1 MTFLPPCSTSGW
13 DSEKSISACP
23 QVLCADSPF
32 SKPSLPHPK
41 PAQFPV
47 PNPSTRGSA
56 QHPRPCIS
64 RCRRKFGSWWWP
76 KGAPLVPP
84 NWDVPRCTPA
94 VGGCSQLQGAAQM
107 CSLSAPSAAQQP
119 QLNMAPFS
127 LVEKKPA
134 RVSRDFMNILH
145 QIRFVVVV
153 VAIYVWVGLC
163 HQQSFQ
169 CIDDEW
175 KKTLNQHKPPSNN
188 QTLHG
193 EINMCISG
201 A

>member
-1 MTFLPPCSTSGW
+1 MVGSCRRISCRYVGEERTRLVLVTFLPPCSTSGW

-84 NWDVPRCTPA
+84 NWDVPRRTPA

-134 RVSRDFMNILH
+134 RVSRDFMNSP
-145 QIRFVVVV
+145 
-153 VAIYVWVGLC
+153 AP
-163 HQQSFQ
+163 
-169 CIDDEW
+169 D
-175 KKTLNQHKPPSNN
+175 
-188 QTLHG
+188 
-193 EINMCISG
+193 
-201 A
+201 

>member
-1 MTFLPPCSTSGW
+1 MFLFELSFLITAWLLSYIQLLERKFLVGSCRRISCRCVGEERTRLVLVTFLPPCSTSGW

-41 PAQFPV
+41 PAQFLV

-84 NWDVPRCTPA
+84 NWDVPRRTPA

-134 RVSRDFMNILH
+134 RVSRDFMNSP
-145 QIRFVVVV
+145 
-153 VAIYVWVGLC
+153 AP
-163 HQQSFQ
+163 
-169 CIDDEW
+169 D
-175 KKTLNQHKPPSNN
+175 
-188 QTLHG
+188 
-193 EINMCISG
+193 
-201 A
+201 

>member
-1 MTFLPPCSTSGW
+1 MLVTFLPPCSTSGW

-134 RVSRDFMNILH
+134 RVSRDFMNSP
-145 QIRFVVVV
+145 
-153 VAIYVWVGLC
+153 AP
-163 HQQSFQ
+163 
-169 CIDDEW
+169 D
-175 KKTLNQHKPPSNN
+175 
-188 QTLHG
+188 
-193 EINMCISG
+193 
-201 A
+201 